1 MHQFQQLASSTPVL
15 QCRTYYLNLGSNE
28 ITAIPKLL
36 KLLDV
41 KDCLISID
49 AMGCQKEIVKSI
61 LKGKGN
67 YLLAVKGNQERL
79 YKAVKEALS

>member
-1 MHQFQQLASSTPVL
+1 
-15 QCRTYYLNLGSNE
+15 
-28 ITAIPKLL
+28 
-36 KLLDV
+36 
-41 KDCLISID
+41 
-49 AMGCQKEIVKSI
+49 MGCQKEIVKSI